1 MFKDI
6 DIQEIIKKVTQGN
19 TLLKSVLTKD
29 VISQISDEKLEEIN
43 KAISET
49 DPKKIKLAAEE
60 IIKKYN

>member
-49 DPKKIKLAAEE
+49 DTKKIKLAAEE

>member
-1 MFKDI
+1 MFKDL
-6 DIQEIIKKVTQGN
+6 DIQEIIEKVTQGN
-19 TLLKSVLTKD
+19 ALLKSVLTTD